1 MEDITNKEKRM
12 DIESAK
18 DTKPVMDQIIGLIHD
33 IVPDLDT
40 EITEATRLFEDLEFD
55 SISTMQ
61 LLVAAEE
68 RFGFDS
74 GDSEESLQA
83 FETVGAFVLFVEK
96 YKGSGSEIQGDHRA

>member
-1 MEDITNKEKRM
+1 MGEGI
-12 DIESAK
+12 AK
-18 DTKPVMDQIIGLIHD
+18 DTESVLDRVIELIQKII
-33 IVPDLDT
+33 PERKT
-40 EITEATRLFEDLEFD
+40 EITAETRLFEDLEFD

-83 FETVGAFVLFVEK
+83 FETVGAFAEFVEK
-96 YKGSGSEIQGDHRA
+96 YKGSGSEFYEDKKV